1 MHTIDLFCLHIVV
14 SNTYCAV
21 FLFCFCRH
29 VSHVASF
36 SGLSFCEITKGHLLS
51 VLSDVFV

>member
-51 VLSDVFV
+51 VLSDAFV